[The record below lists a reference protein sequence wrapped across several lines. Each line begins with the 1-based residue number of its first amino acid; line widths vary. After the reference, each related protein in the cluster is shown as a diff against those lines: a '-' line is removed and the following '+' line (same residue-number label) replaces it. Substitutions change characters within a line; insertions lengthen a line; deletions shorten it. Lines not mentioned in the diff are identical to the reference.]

1 MKQKILVLALL
12 SISLSVYSQVGI
24 KTEKP
29 IGIFNIDG
37 QKDNAGSLTPSA
49 AQQRNDLVFLTN
61 GNLGL
66 GVTAP
71 VQKLDILTGGTSA
84 SPIAGFK
91 LDDGTQGEGYFLMSE
106 ADGTA
111 YWKEVAVTK
120 PTILGTWGTSVIT
133 SDDSSSAP
141 LEIYTGANIT
151 LPNGKW
157 VVNFGLNLNITADV
171 PHKSGFWQKAYLSS
185 SSTTREQNGF
195 EIIGSNTTPYMG
207 YATAITKSTNAANSI
222 NFLSGSSVVVVTGNS
237 ATIYVLLKNS
247 KRQLGA
253 TTGNMW
259 EFDPSL
265 NDMYLYAMPVNR

>member
-1 MKQKILVLALL
+1 MKQKILQITLLAVG
-12 SISLSVYSQVGI
+12 IATYSQVGI
-24 KTEKP
+24 RTEKP

-111 YWKEVAVTK
+111 YWKELAVTK

-141 LEIYTGANIT
+141 LEII
-151 LPNGKW
+151 
-157 VVNFGLNLNITADV
+157 
-171 PHKSGFWQKAYLSS
+171 
-185 SSTTREQNGF
+185 REQTLHFLMENG
-195 EIIGSNTTPYMG
+195 
-207 YATAITKSTNAANSI
+207 
-222 NFLSGSSVVVVTGNS
+222 
-237 ATIYVLLKNS
+237 
-247 KRQLGA
+247 
-253 TTGNMW
+253 W
-259 EFDPSL
+259 
-265 NDMYLYAMPVNR
+265 